1 MKIIII
7 NSGGNILSLKN
18 ILFHI
23 GFEAKIYEDKDILSE
38 FDLVFLPGIGS
49 FDKVIENLK
58 KKNLIEQL
66 KNLSNLDNTY
76 LIGICVGMQILFD
89 KSEEGKLNGLRLIPG
104 KVKKFLSTETQ
115 AGLHMGW
122 NEISTKKFKDFDKK
136 KFYFAHN
143 YYVECDDKY
152 TISTS
157 NHLTEFPTIVQNKNI
172 IGIQFHPEKSHK
184 NGINLINFLLNN
196 ILNVN

>member
-1 MKIIII
+1 MKILII

-18 ILFHI
+18 ILLHC
-23 GFEAKIYEDKDILSE
+23 GFEVKIYEDKDILSD

-58 KKNLIEQL
+58 KINLINQL
-66 KNLSNLDNTY
+66 KNLKNIENTY
-76 LIGICVGMQILFD
+76 LVGICVGMQILFNN
-89 KSEEGKLNGLRLIPG
+89 SEEGKLHGLGLIPG
-104 KVKKFLSTETQ
+104 NVKKFLNKDFQ
-115 AGLHMGW
+115 ASLHMGW
-122 NEISTKKFKDFDKK
+122 NEISTQKFENFDKK

-152 TISTS
+152 ILSTA
-157 NHLTEFPTIVQNKNI
+157 NHLITFPTIVKKKNI

-196 ILNVN
+196 IAHVN

>member
-1 MKIIII
+1 MKILII
-7 NSGGNILSLKN
+7 NAGGNILSLKN
-18 ILFHI
+18 ILFHC
-23 GFEAKIYEDKDILSE
+23 GFEAKIYEDKDILND

-58 KKNLIEQL
+58 KINLIEQL

-89 KSEEGKLNGLRLIPG
+89 NSEEGKLHGLGLLPG
-104 KVKKFLSTETQ
+104 NVKKFLSSDEQ

-122 NEISTKKFKDFDKK
+122 NEITTKKFKDFDKK

-143 YYVECDDKY
+143 YYVECSNKY
-152 TISTS
+152 IISTS
-157 NHLTEFPTIVQNKNI
+157 NHLIEFPTIVQNKNI

-196 ILNVN
+196 IVNVN

>member
-18 ILFHI
+18 ILFHS
-23 GFEAKIYEDKDILSE
+23 GFEAKIYEDKDTLSE